1 MGCHGPKKVLLFD
14 DNLESMRGVKLY
26 LEEEVGWDVTITAEK
41 SILDRLRTERFD
53 LVCVDVMILEKS
65 LNETGEEVDNV
76 VFDNVGWLQTGV
88 EFLHR
93 LRRGEF
99 TGEHGTP
106 SNVPVLVIPAVA
118 GSSLEPLSQEQ
129 IQGYVEKP
137 FRLEE
142 LVERMW
148 GLLEE

>member
-1 MGCHGPKKVLLFD
+1 VLLFEE
-14 DNLESMRGVKLY
+14 NLESMRDLRDY
-26 LEEEVGWDVTITAEK
+26 LLEEYGWDVTISAERG
-41 SILDRLRTERFD
+41 ILDRLRTERFD
-53 LVCVDVMILEKS
+53 LVCVDVMILQKS
-65 LNETGEEVDNV
+65 LNEAGEEVDNV
-76 VFDNVGWLQTGV
+76 VFDNVRWLQTGV

-106 SNVPVLVIPAVA
+106 SNVPVLVISAVA
-118 GSSLEPLSQEQ
+118 GSSLEPLSQER

-142 LVERMW
+142 LVERMR